1 MATVVAVFGLFMI
14 VLGSVV
20 MVVPWGVTRL
30 ALLHQGRLHFA
41 IAAVRLV
48 VGLVLLMVAAETR
61 LPMVLRF
68 FGTLVLFSGVMM
80 LLVGRERIRSFSQ
93 WLSHRP
99 HALVRL
105 AGLFVVVIGATLF
118 YAVT

>member
-48 VGLVLLMVAAETR
+48 VGLEIGRA
-61 LPMVLRF
+61 
-68 FGTLVLFSGVMM
+68 SC
-80 LLVGRERIRSFSQ
+80 RER
-93 WLSHRP
+93 
-99 HALVRL
+99 V
-105 AGLFVVVIGATLF
+105 
-118 YAVT
+118 